1 MELGLEGYVVGGVYK
16 TLWEKKKS
24 RYKGTEVK
32 HIRLCA
38 CGGGGGGGVGGAS
51 RLGTLMGLV
60 YLGVL

>member
-1 MELGLEGYVVGGVYK
+1 
-16 TLWEKKKS
+16 
-24 RYKGTEVK
+24 
-32 HIRLCA
+32 LCA